1 MLVARGEGVGAK
13 GRNRLVVGERKRCD
27 EWECERG
34 RDDGRMMVV
43 VVRVW

>member
-13 GRNRLVVGERKRCD
+13 GRNGLVGEKKRCD

-34 RDDGRMMVV
+34 RDDCRTMVV
-43 VVRVW
+43 VVRVR